1 MSDVSTPA
9 SNALKDT
16 PCLVVL
22 ILVLISFVVLT
33 LVKPWDPVVGS
44 GAIKSPLPR
53 FHHLFLVRVIAP
65 RPRKRAANMGH
76 RDATLSHKV
85 LRDSPSDLRPPTDDT
100 THVDIANLGKG
111 LRLGCICPASAFG
124 VGDTMR

>member
-22 ILVLISFVVLT
+22 ILVLISLVVLT
-33 LVKPWDPVVGS
+33 LAEPWDPVVGS

-53 FHHLFLVRVIAP
+53 FHHLFLVRVVALWL
-65 RPRKRAANMGH
+65 RKRAANMGH
-76 RDATLSHKV
+76 RGATLIHKA
-85 LRDSPSDLRPPTDDT
+85 LRGSPSDLRPPTDDA
-100 THVDIANLGKG
+100 THEDIANLGRS
-111 LRLGCICPASAFG
+111 LRHGCICPASAFG